1 MFRQLADV
9 ITLDTQ
15 ELLEK
20 NSDPEAYARRLTR
33 YGNMLVRN
41 LHGHHGWEDH
51 QFFPELEAA
60 DERFTRGLE
69 MLESDHEEMDQILAN
84 LTVSANRYLKLTDL
98 SPDDATDEVPDILKA
113 SESVQGF
120 LARHLTDEEDLVVP
134 ILLHH
139 KLRG

>member
-1 MFRQLADV
+1 
-9 ITLDTQ
+9 
-15 ELLEK
+15 
-20 NSDPEAYARRLTR
+20 
-33 YGNMLVRN
+33 MLVRN